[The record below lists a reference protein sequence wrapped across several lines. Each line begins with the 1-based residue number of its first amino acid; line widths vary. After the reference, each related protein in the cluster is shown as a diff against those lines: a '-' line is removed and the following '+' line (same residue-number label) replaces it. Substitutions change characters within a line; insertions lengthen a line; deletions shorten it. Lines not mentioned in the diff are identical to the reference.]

1 MTTNRTPLIYIRV
14 AVCLVFLF
22 QIPQISYASTST
34 ELSDKTRFEY
44 FSRVVPPDNF
54 QAQAMAQIVKYLDWR
69 YTSTVAVEG
78 EYGEKGIASFMSKA
92 AELGI
97 CVATSAKIMRNA
109 KTEDFDRI
117 VQQLANKTQ
126 ARGVIMFV
134 DEDNIRKLLQATIRA
149 NKTNYF
155 YFIGSDSWGA
165 KVHPVRDQ
173 EFAAV
178 NTITVLPHRTNLDGF
193 DRYYRNLRPRM
204 PDDTFCNAKPN
215 HTTMAMNNEWDPV
228 LNKTVNC
235 RNLWFNEFWA
245 QHHKCYF
252 ENDPKAIREARKPC
266 TGRESIRDYE
276 QEGLVPFAG
285 NIVSA
290 TE

>member
-1 MTTNRTPLIYIRV
+1 M
-14 AVCLVFLF
+14 

-34 ELSDKTRFEY
+34 ELSEKSRFEY

-54 QAQAMAQIVKYLDWR
+54 QAMAMVQIVKHLNWQ

-78 EYGEKGIASFMSKA
+78 EYGEKGIASFMEQASA
-92 AELGI
+92 LGI
-97 CVATSAKIMRNA
+97 CVATSAKIQRNA
-109 KTEDFDRI
+109 KTEDFDQI
-117 VQQLANKTQ
+117 IEQLSGKPQ

-149 NKTNYF
+149 NKTNHF

-165 KVHPVRDQ
+165 KVYPVRDQ

-193 DRYYRNLRPRM
+193 DRYYKNLRPRL
-204 PDDTFCNAKPN
+204 PTDTQCQKVNGSIRNIF
-215 HTTMAMNNEWDPV
+215 DPV
-228 LNKTVNC
+228 TNKTINC
-235 RNLWFNEFWA
+235 RNIWFNEFWA

-252 ENDPKAIREARKPC
+252 ENDPKSIKGSRKQC
-266 TGRESIRDYE
+266 TGREELKDYE

-285 NIVSA
+285 ERISYLNCRHPY
-290 TE
+290 TH